1 MAYSIEVKQK
11 VLERIK
17 NGEKIKDISTKTGI
31 SQSTLYNWEKQQ
43 KNKEILK
50 KQETGYKVSLDE
62 INVSKEIKQLI
73 KLKKWNTAIKLTN
86 KYLNNPIIQSQ
97 RITILINKKRF
108 QEAKEIGEKFKDNA
122 QIQSQMVTIAIKE
135 EDFKTAKKIGKKFKE
150 HAPIQSQ
157 MVTIAIKEEDFKKAK
172 EIGEKFKDNAQIQSQ
187 MITIAIEEE
196 DFRTAKEIGEKFK
209 GYAPIQSQMITIAIE
224 EEDFRTA
231 KEIGEKFK
239 DNAQI
244 QSQMVTI
251 AIKEGDLK
259 TAREIGEKFKDNE
272 SIQSQMKTMAIK
284 EGEFKT
290 AKETEASIEKKE
302 LRTKIYWDR
311 ITNDTID
318 QIEQS
323 ANLDDYEKTIMLL
336 AICEKRHLKQRIMQ
350 IIKSTKDTFTPE
362 QQNILIKILNKSKS
376 KKTTIFDMGFYDEI
390 LNWKFDEN
398 LNQQYLQEEKQKKS
412 KQEKEIERKSPKEQ
426 SCISK
431 PAEKNKSSRMQKE
444 KTKEK
449 TDIKKAEIKKNISGK
464 IKIPDRKENISESNN
479 KEQDKKI
486 KYILKTFKNLKQK
499 IYIKIQPT
507 MDYAEQK
514 KLIRQLDKI
523 EDIIEKIKN
532 KPDSEYIERW
542 YKKLNKTF
550 ENGIEI

>member
-1 MAYSIEVKQK
+1 
-11 VLERIK
+11 
-17 NGEKIKDISTKTGI
+17 
-31 SQSTLYNWEKQQ
+31 
-43 KNKEILK
+43 
-50 KQETGYKVSLDE
+50 
-62 INVSKEIKQLI
+62 
-73 KLKKWNTAIKLTN
+73 
-86 KYLNNPIIQSQ
+86 
-97 RITILINKKRF
+97 
-108 QEAKEIGEKFKDNA
+108 
-122 QIQSQMVTIAIKE
+122 
-135 EDFKTAKKIGKKFKE
+135 
-150 HAPIQSQ
+150 
-157 MVTIAIKEEDFKKAK
+157 
-172 EIGEKFKDNAQIQSQ
+172 
-187 MITIAIEEE
+187 
-196 DFRTAKEIGEKFK
+196 
-209 GYAPIQSQMITIAIE
+209 
-224 EEDFRTA
+224 
-231 KEIGEKFK
+231 
-239 DNAQI
+239 
-244 QSQMVTI
+244 MVTI

-426 SCISK
+426 SGISK

>member
-1 MAYSIEVKQK
+1 
-11 VLERIK
+11 
-17 NGEKIKDISTKTGI
+17 
-31 SQSTLYNWEKQQ
+31 
-43 KNKEILK
+43 
-50 KQETGYKVSLDE
+50 
-62 INVSKEIKQLI
+62 
-73 KLKKWNTAIKLTN
+73 
-86 KYLNNPIIQSQ
+86 
-97 RITILINKKRF
+97 
-108 QEAKEIGEKFKDNA
+108 
-122 QIQSQMVTIAIKE
+122 
-135 EDFKTAKKIGKKFKE
+135 
-150 HAPIQSQ
+150 
-157 MVTIAIKEEDFKKAK
+157 
-172 EIGEKFKDNAQIQSQ
+172 
-187 MITIAIEEE
+187 
-196 DFRTAKEIGEKFK
+196 
-209 GYAPIQSQMITIAIE
+209 
-224 EEDFRTA
+224 
-231 KEIGEKFK
+231 
-239 DNAQI
+239 
-244 QSQMVTI
+244 
-251 AIKEGDLK
+251 
-259 TAREIGEKFKDNE
+259 
-272 SIQSQMKTMAIK
+272 
-284 EGEFKT
+284 
-290 AKETEASIEKKE
+290 
-302 LRTKIYWDR
+302 
-311 ITNDTID
+311 
-318 QIEQS
+318 
-323 ANLDDYEKTIMLL
+323 MLL

-412 KQEKEIERKSPKEQ
+412 KKEKEIERKSPKEQ
-426 SCISK
+426 SGISK

-449 TDIKKAEIKKNISGK
+449 TDIKKEEIKKNISGK